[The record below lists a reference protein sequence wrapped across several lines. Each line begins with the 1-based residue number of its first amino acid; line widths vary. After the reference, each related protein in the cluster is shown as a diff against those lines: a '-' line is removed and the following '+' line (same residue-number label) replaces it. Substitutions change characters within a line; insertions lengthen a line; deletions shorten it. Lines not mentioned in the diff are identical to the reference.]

1 MHQRTRLALE
11 LALAL
16 ALLWSVNAPTARAA
30 EEVAAGAD
38 ALPTTESLGLE
49 GTDEAALLITGS
61 EGLEGILLAA
71 SPLVPSTHFLLVRHL
86 TEGLLS
92 LQLESAQRVWEGSVR
107 VYAGQLT
114 TFDAAAALISPESEE
129 REAAP
134 FDLFDFYDRMDRLSS
149 PVAKLAWCKTI
160 LLNPP
165 PAPDDVL
172 VADLCA
178 RLQRQAD
185 LAAEESKSHEEPDS
199 IRELEEK
206 LLETDESEEDRRLAA
221 LEKLYRADGRVRKH
235 APGTPLRIG
244 VAGVGFAGAAAGVG
258 LALAFEVSAERQYL
272 RYRAAERVGDD
283 PSMTRH
289 LFLTQDFDRRRDG
302 AIGVAVASLTTGIV
316 AALFQ
321 RLEAKR
327 FARYRASVQDGKD
340 AQ

>member
-1 MHQRTRLALE
+1 MHQRTHLN

-16 ALLWSVNAPTARAA
+16 SLLWAVTAPSGAAA
-30 EEVAAGAD
+30 EELAPAAQEV
-38 ALPTTESLGLE
+38 PTTESLALE

-61 EGLEGILLAA
+61 EGLERIVLAA
-71 SPLVPSTHFLLVRHL
+71 SPLVPTTGALLVRRL

-92 LQLESAQRVWEGSVR
+92 LQLESAERLWEGSVR

-114 TFDAAAALISPESEE
+114 TFDAAAALISPESQK
-129 REAAP
+129 REATA

-149 PVAKLAWCKTI
+149 SVAKLAWCKTI

-185 LAAEESKSHEEPDS
+185 LLAEEAEADEAPDS
-199 IRELEEK
+199 MKLEDN
-206 LLETDESEEDRRLAA
+206 LLETDESEEERRLAT
-221 LEKLYRADGRVRKH
+221 LEKLYRADGRARKH

-244 VAGVGFAGAAAGVG
+244 LAGLGFSGAAVGAG
-258 LALAFEVSAERQYL
+258 LALAFEVRAEQQYL
-272 RYRAAERVGDD
+272 NYRSAERVGDD
-283 PSMTRH
+283 PAMTRH
-289 LFLTQDFDRRRDG
+289 LFLTQDFDRRRNG
-302 AIGVAVASLTTGIV
+302 AIGIAVASLTTGIV

-327 FARYRASVQDGKD
+327 FARYRASVQDGEN

>member
-1 MHQRTRLALE
+1 MHRRTH

-16 ALLWSVNAPTARAA
+16 ALPLLWTMIAPPARAA
-30 EEVAAGAD
+30 DGVALEAEAPPS
-38 ALPTTESLGLE
+38 AESLGLE

-61 EGLEGILLAA
+61 EGLERIVLAA
-71 SPLVPSTHFLLVRHL
+71 SPLVPTAQGLLIRQL

-92 LQLESAQRVWEGSVR
+92 LQLESAQRIWEGSVR

-114 TFDAAAALISPESEE
+114 TFDAAAAMISPESEE
-129 REAAP
+129 REAAT

-149 PVAKLAWCKTI
+149 SVAKLAWCKTI

-172 VADLCA
+172 VTDLCA

-185 LAAEESKSHEEPDS
+185 LAVEESESHEEPAS
-199 IRELEEK
+199 MKLEEK
-206 LLETDESEEDRRLAA
+206 LLETDESEEDRRLVA
-221 LEKLYRADGRVRKH
+221 LEKLYRTDGRIRKH

-244 VAGVGFAGAAAGVG
+244 IASLGFAGAATGVG

-272 RYRAAERVGDD
+272 DYRAAERVGDD
-283 PSMTRH
+283 PAMTRH

-302 AIGVAVASLTTGIV
+302 AIGIAVASLTTGIV
-316 AALFQ
+316 AAIFQ

-327 FARYRASVQDGKD
+327 FARYRASLQGGKD
-340 AQ
+340 VQ